1 VRSVPSVALVL
12 GAAFLIRLLLLAG
25 LSAIPMASA
34 SDGESIERG
43 RYIARIAGCND
54 CHTPGYVESAGQV
67 AEKDWLVGSSLGWR
81 GPWGTTYPGNLRTY
95 MQRLSEEQWVSTAR
109 TAQLRP
115 PMPWFALRDMKDE
128 DLRALYRFVRH
139 LGPAGDAVPAYV
151 PPGQAPGG
159 PAVEFPPPPAS

>member
-1 VRSVPSVALVL
+1 MKT
-12 GAAFLIRLLLLAG
+12 G
-25 LSAIPMASA
+25 LSVLLSLAVVSAVPAASA
-34 SDGESIERG
+34 SDADSIDRG
-43 RYIARIAGCND
+43 RYLARITGCND
-54 CHTPGYVESAGQV
+54 CHTPGYVESAGEV

-95 MQRLSEEQWVSTAR
+95 MQRLTEEQWVRTAR

-115 PMPWFALRDMKDE
+115 PMPWFALRDMKEE
-128 DLRALYRFVRH
+128 DLRALYRFVRQ

-151 PPGQAPGG
+151 PPVQAPRG